1 MITYISD
8 HLIYKNTRTP
18 VINEELPT
26 EMDPENPHEKHAM
39 KVAKN
44 NEVVR
49 HILRKIIHGCSFS
62 WSKHTMSSET
72 SRENKRGNGMEVSYN
87 HTVKRPK
94 FMVTKV
100 KLLIYDYL
108 KKLPNEVLYFSP
120 FISRH

>member
-1 MITYISD
+1 MIGYISD

-18 VINEELPT
+18 VINEELLT
-26 EMDPENPHEKHAM
+26 EMDPENPHEKHPM

-49 HILRKIIHGCSFS
+49 HILRKIFHGCSFS
-62 WSKHTMSSET
+62 WSKHVMSSEVT
-72 SRENKRGNGMEVSYN
+72 RENKRGNGMEVSYN
-87 HTVKRPK
+87 HTVKEPK
-94 FMVTKV
+94 FMVNKV

-120 FISRH
+120 FVSRH